1 MRSLLEAALVCIRLL
16 LIILPYS
23 GSRSAGSWKHE
34 GARGREHRAFHA
46 MECNRRGLSRARPA
60 WSLCTGSH
68 LCSCNVGDKPSSFV
82 GSKQWIGA
90 IELGYI
96 LDTLLGVSSKVITVS
111 SGSDMPSKAREIAHH
126 FDTQVCHPLTP
137 IREGL

>member
-1 MRSLLEAALVCIRLL
+1 M
-16 LIILPYS
+16 
-23 GSRSAGSWKHE
+23 
-34 GARGREHRAFHA
+34 
-46 MECNRRGLSRARPA
+46 
-60 WSLCTGSH
+60 
-68 LCSCNVGDKPSSFV
+68 

-126 FDTQVCHPLTP
+126 FDTQVCIRSHPEERACDVNALRLAQQKAVILSRGNNHETAEHESLAEAKDRCQLWSSLFHLKARNYVRANP
-137 IREGL
+137 A

>member
-1 MRSLLEAALVCIRLL
+1 MK
-16 LIILPYS
+16 
-23 GSRSAGSWKHE
+23 GQ
-34 GARGREHRAFHA
+34 GAESTGISND
-46 MECNRRGLSRARPA
+46 ECKRRGLSCARPA
-60 WSLCTGSH
+60 WILCTGCYV
-68 LCSCNVGDKPSSFV
+68 CSCNVGDKPSSFV

-126 FDTQVCHPLTP
+126 FDTQVCIQSHPT
-137 IREGL
+137 REGL